1 MKDNEE
7 NKIPQSIIVAHALG
21 LISSFPEPKRE
32 DRSFNG
38 WKNTIKNISKNGGKK

>member
-1 MKDNEE
+1 MKDSKD
-7 NKIPQSIIVAHALG
+7 KIPQSIVVAHALG

-38 WKNTIKNISKNGGKK
+38 WKNTIKNISKNGAKK